1 MFCWIPGKSDRLLEH
16 SNTLN
21 QPPSVPPSQGEAFK
35 PPLTRGGLEGFVCE
49 D

>member
-21 QPPSVPPSQGEAFK
+21 QPPSVPLLRGK
-35 PPLTRGGLEGFVCE
+35 PLSLP
-49 D
+49 